1 MRPKSIATV
10 VEDLDSMPSRLSV
23 AALTWVSSSSVLS
36 GAISLTAPTKV
47 VLPTPN
53 PPATSTLSA
62 TGKPSEP
69 VGPSVPETSWAAPG
83 STWPGPAA

>member
-10 VEDLDSMPSRLSV
+10 VSTLFSMPSRLSV
-23 AALTWVSSSSVLS
+23 AALTVVSSSSVLS

-53 PPATSTLSA
+53 PPATKIFSAAGKGSELS
-62 TGKPSEP
+62 S
-69 VGPSVPETSWAAPG
+69 
-83 STWPGPAA
+83 